1 MVCPSLKPRSS
12 LGVESGACACLVNSV
27 SCFTHLDKMKKGD
40 EMKCKRIKEEL
51 NKLERINSS
60 SCILEVVLKGQIEVE
75 GIASVSKANAYECTA
90 T

>member
-1 MVCPSLKPRSS
+1 
-12 LGVESGACACLVNSV
+12 
-27 SCFTHLDKMKKGD
+27 MKEGD
-40 EMKCKRIKEEL
+40 EMKCQRIKEEL

-60 SCILEVVLKGQIEVE
+60 SCLLEVVLKGQIEVE